1 MQRSIRTTP
10 NRNPEP
16 CPRLPMCAEPD
27 PVKVWCSWHLQRRP
41 SFSSGLGRVSHAAR
55 RRIKGAPPGRVV
67 RPRTTSAPR
76 GPSARPCA
84 QARARPPCCPAA
96 AGSQARRTRAGAA
109 RAPPPGAPCTRRASA
124 THRSPPSW
132 RRSGCAWPSPRPA
145 PWRAP
150 RRTARAPALCT
161 SRLARACLLLTFSL
175 LACRVH
181 CSSARRAATAEPT
194 CRALH
199 RAGSCRG
206 GAPRRQQ
213 QRARRA
219 APPPQVRACWEVR
232 TRLQQG
238 SRCGCTPSACRD
250 PQRTSISRVC
260 VCVCVACS
268 SPRGARRPPP
278 GTELRRRRARCQ
290 LAALHLTDRPTDR
303 PTARALCV
311 LRMRMRRCVRRVCAR
326 LHTARGRLSLPR
338 RAGRAGAPRRSLGA
352 IANGR
357 HHVVTSFAAWRIA

>member
-1 MQRSIRTTP
+1 MSQ
-10 NRNPEP
+10 
-16 CPRLPMCAEPD
+16 
-27 PVKVWCSWHLQRRP
+27 
-41 SFSSGLGRVSHAAR
+41 AAD
-55 RRIKGAPPGRVV
+55 V
-67 RPRTTSAPR
+67 
-76 GPSARPCA
+76 C
-84 QARARPPCCPAA
+84 RARPSQGVVQLAPAASPLVLFWPRACLSRRAEANQGCPAWSRGTTA
-96 AGSQARRTRAGAA
+96 HDQCTSRPQRAPMCTGKGPPALLPRRSRQSGAA
-109 RAPPPGAPCTRRASA
+109 HPGGRGAGPPPGAPCTRRASA

-161 SRLARACLLLTFSL
+161 SRLARACLLLAFSL
-175 LACRVH
+175 LACRAH

-194 CRALH
+194 FRALH

-238 SRCGCTPSACRD
+238 GRCGCTPSACRD

-260 VCVCVACS
+260 VCVCVSHVLRLAVRADLLPVPSCDG
-268 SPRGARRPPP
+268 GAR
-278 GTELRRRRARCQ
+278 
-290 LAALHLTDRPTDR
+290 AA
-303 PTARALCV
+303 
-311 LRMRMRRCVRRVCAR
+311 
-326 LHTARGRLSLPR
+326 SLP
-338 RAGRAGAPRRSLGA
+338 PC
-352 IANGR
+352 I
-357 HHVVTSFAAWRIA
+357 